1 MREPVNDPATVNQ
14 MQTRAEITEAVAQ
27 IRQLTND
34 CAALIERTPS
44 APDPAT
50 ASNVRGAL
58 RQHISEAVDGA
69 ADAIEHLSN
78 LMGGERTVGGAILI
92 RVIVH
97 QGRAGKAARIGL
109 GVQAAPGEG

>member
-78 LMGGERTVGGAILI
+78 LMGGGEDSRWGHPDPGHRSPGQGGQSGTD
-92 RVIVH
+92 RPW
-97 QGRAGKAARIGL
+97 R
-109 GVQAAPGEG
+109 PGSPG